1 MHLEIDRTNI
11 RSARLVESAPPDDLA
26 DEIGRAHV

>member
-1 MHLEIDRTNI
+1 MDPVSDSTDTSNVNIDLDRI
-11 RSARLVESAPPDDLA
+11 EQDLA

>member
-1 MHLEIDRTNI
+1 MTAPLSSRILGI
-11 RSARLVESAPPDDLA
+11 SAYHADASAAALA